1 MRTVGACQ
9 NKLKH
14 MLRRGHAAIHI
25 HKHTRI
31 HIHLTHTHRDETIT
45 PRRGRVDSDYLVAYD
60 LIYNI

>member
-31 HIHLTHTHRDETIT
+31 HIRLTHTEDTIT
-45 PRRGRVDSDYLVAYD
+45 PRRGRVDSHYLVAYD